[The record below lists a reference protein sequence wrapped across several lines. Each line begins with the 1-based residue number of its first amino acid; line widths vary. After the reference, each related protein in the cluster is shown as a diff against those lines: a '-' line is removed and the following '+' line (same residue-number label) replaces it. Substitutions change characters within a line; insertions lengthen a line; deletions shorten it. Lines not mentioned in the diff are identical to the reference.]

1 MPRRIKQRPPSL
13 CDAPGCDAIIP
24 RGRLMCRDHWYAVPR
39 PLRLEI
45 SKAWKERRIRDWSA
59 NRFEAIRFLRENP
72 TGKQEPA
79 VPAVASVTPERSAKL
94 RDRLLG
100 ERAEA

>member
-1 MPRRIKQRPPSL
+1 MLRRIKQRPPST

-45 SKAWKERRIRDWSA
+45 SKSWKERRIRDG
-59 NRFEAIRFLRENP
+59 RRVRH
-72 TGKQEPA
+72 
-79 VPAVASVTPERSAKL
+79 PERSAEL

-100 ERAEA
+100 ERLDA

>member
-1 MPRRIKQRPPSL
+1 MPRRIQQRPPST
-13 CDAPGCDAIIP
+13 CDAPGCDTVIP

-45 SKAWKERRIRDWSA
+45 SKAWKERRIRDSSI
-59 NRFEAIRFLRENP
+59 NRLEAIRYLRDNP
-72 TGKQEPA
+72 VGNLEPVA
-79 VPAVASVTPERSAKL
+79 PVVASVTPERSAEL
-94 RDRLLG
+94 RVRLLG